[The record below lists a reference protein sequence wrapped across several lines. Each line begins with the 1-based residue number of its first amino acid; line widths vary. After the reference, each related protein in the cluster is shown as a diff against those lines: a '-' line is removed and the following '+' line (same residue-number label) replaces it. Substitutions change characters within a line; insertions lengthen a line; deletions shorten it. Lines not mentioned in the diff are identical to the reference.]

1 MSNIMIK
8 QFYKQRSDFE
18 KSMEE
23 REQKFTFPAGVKCTE
38 NIAYMDDGN
47 AAHRLDLYRPDN
59 ADGQTLPI
67 IINVH
72 GGGLLL
78 GNKEFN
84 KYFCALLCK
93 KGFLVYS
100 IEYRLIPDCMIY
112 DQFRDVFRAMDYV
125 KEHAKADGGDLE
137 HVYMVGDSG
146 GACLIMYT
154 NAIQNDIRIARAAG
168 VRPSEL
174 HVNALGL
181 ISGMFYTTKFD
192 KIGMFLPKFLYG
204 QDYKKR
210 AFVPYVN
217 PENRELIDALAPV
230 GLVTSHNDYLR
241 RYTIRFEKALER
253 AGKEHELIDFPKNK
267 KLTHAFSV
275 FEPFFPESKETIDL
289 LVKYLRKF
297 ESRSK

>member
-1 MSNIMIK
+1 MGSIMIK

-18 KSMEE
+18 ASMPE
-23 REQKFTFPAGVKCTE
+23 REQKFTFPTGVRYTE
-38 NIAYMDDGN
+38 NIAYMDDGD
-47 AAHRLDLYRPDN
+47 AAHRLDLYRPED
-59 ADGQTLPI
+59 AEGQTLPI

-100 IEYRLIPDCMIY
+100 IEYRLIPDCKIY

-125 KEHAKADGGDLE
+125 KEHAQADGGDLK

-146 GACLIMYT
+146 GACLITYV
-154 NAIQNDIRIARAAG
+154 NAMQNDIHIAKAAG
-168 VRPSEL
+168 VKPSDL

-181 ISGMFYTTKFD
+181 ISGMFYTSKFD

-210 AFVPYVN
+210 AFAPYVN
-217 PENRELIDALAPV
+217 PENPRVINALAPV
-230 GLVTSHNDYLR
+230 WLVTSHNDYLR
-241 RYTIRFEKALER
+241 RYTIRFEKALAR
-253 AGKEHELIDFPKNK
+253 AEKEHEIVDFPKDK
-267 KLTHAFSV
+267 KLTHAFCV
-275 FEPFFPESKETIDL
+275 FEPFFPESRETINL
-289 LVKYLRKF
+289 LVNYLKKF
-297 ESRSK
+297 